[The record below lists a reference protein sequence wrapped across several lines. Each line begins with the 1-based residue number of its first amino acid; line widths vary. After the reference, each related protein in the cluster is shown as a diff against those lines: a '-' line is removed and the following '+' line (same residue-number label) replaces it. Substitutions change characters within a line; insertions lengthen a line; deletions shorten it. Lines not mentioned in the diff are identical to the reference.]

1 MCRWFAYIAPSE
13 ECLLEDVLIGMITL
27 PPYPP
32 AHAISKQVN
41 HHYLPFLL
49 SHDPKV
55 HAGITTQTEVTQ
67 RNALFNVDGFGMSW
81 YTPTKSEFTPSA
93 PGSGS
98 TTGPILHPAVY
109 KITHPALHTT
119 NFQTICAA
127 TSSTCVMAHIRAAST
142 GVIAEV
148 NTHPFVF
155 GRHTIMH
162 NGYISS
168 YPAIA
173 RQMAGL
179 MSEEAHTHITGRTDS
194 EALAALYMTYLTSGA
209 GHGTG
214 TDAWE
219 MAYTP
224 KEMMAALQNTIST
237 IIELQR
243 TLGEEVE
250 PNDLNVCV
258 SDGRQL
264 VASRFRNHATQ
275 QPPSLYH
282 SASAGVTLNRKHVIV
297 ASEPTTYKKCEWE
310 LIEKNRAIVVD
321 GEGGV
326 EFVDVTYAGQEV

>member
-1 MCRWFAYIAPSE
+1 MCRWHDIS
-13 ECLLEDVLIGMITL
+13 
-27 PPYPP
+27 PPHTIIPASNNPPAP

-55 HAGITTQTEVTQ
+55 HAGTTTPAEVSK
-67 RNALFNVDGFGMSW
+67 RNDLFNVDGFGMSW
-81 YTPTKSEFTPSA
+81 YTPNKSLFTPTSTA
-93 PGSGS
+93 STATPG
-98 TTGPILHPAVY
+98 PVLHPALY

-127 TSSTCVMAHIRAAST
+127 TASTCVMAHIRAAST

-179 MSEEAHTHITGRTDS
+179 MSDDVHTHITGRTDS

-209 GHGTG
+209 GHGSG
-214 TDAWE
+214 QEAWE
-219 MAYTP
+219 RAYSP
-224 KEMMAALQNTIST
+224 AEMTAALQNTIST
-237 IIELQR
+237 VIELQR
-243 TLGEEVE
+243 TALGDDVE
-250 PNDLNVCV
+250 PNDLNICV

-264 VASRFRNHATQ
+264 VASRVRNHATE

-282 SASAGVTLNRKHVIV
+282 
-297 ASEPTTYKKCEWE
+297 
-310 LIEKNRAIVVD
+310 
-321 GEGGV
+321 
-326 EFVDVTYAGQEV
+326 